1 MEKVYNNEDDDVAH
15 DNVGRIIVQSRFL
28 RFSITL
34 AEGNYEMLIQL
45 IAAGKGQT
53 SPLQVSFASQREIK
67 QTGEIQFRIP

>member
-1 MEKVYNNEDDDVAH
+1 M
-15 DNVGRIIVQSRFL
+15 
-28 RFSITL
+28 FSITL